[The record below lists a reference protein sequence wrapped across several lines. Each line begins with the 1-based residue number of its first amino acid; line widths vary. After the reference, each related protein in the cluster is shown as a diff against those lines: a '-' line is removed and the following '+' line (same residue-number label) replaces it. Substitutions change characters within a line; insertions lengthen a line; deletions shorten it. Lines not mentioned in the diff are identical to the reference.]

1 MGYRTAGRVLGIP
14 GSTSLLD
21 SGCPEFLWR
30 GRGDALGKRQ
40 PLSARL
46 IAVLS
51 WGVIGYGGALS
62 ALLAVLFALAAQERA
77 PAVLVVA
84 AAGAFAGPVAWN
96 AILRAT
102 AANQFFVDAPIRVF
116 PISWQDT
123 GSGVFALAALAFV
136 LGAGPLRTGSGG
148 RLALLSVLGGL
159 AALIVDIYLY

>member
-1 MGYRTAGRVLGIP
+1 M
-14 GSTSLLD
+14 
-21 SGCPEFLWR
+21 
-30 GRGDALGKRQ
+30 
-40 PLSARL
+40 
-46 IAVLS
+46 LS

-62 ALLAVLFALAAQERA
+62 ALLAVLFTLAALERA
-77 PAVLVVA
+77 PAVLVGA

-96 AILRAT
+96 TILRAT
-102 AANQFFVDAPIRVF
+102 AANQFFVDAPIGVF

-123 GSGVFALAALAFV
+123 GSRVFALAALAFV